1 MTLLAELPRWR
12 EEAEVAARASHWRL
26 IGKAQQAHRV
36 LFLIDQ
42 LEKRTAHQ
50 LGYIENGKL
59 TEAGLEHLRAMLPEG
74 WELREL

>member
-12 EEAEVAARASHWRL
+12 EEAEQQLAVWPLREKFRRRQ
-26 IGKAQQAHRV
+26 AQRILA
-36 LFLIDQ
+36 LIDQ

-59 TEAGLEHLRAMLPEG
+59 TEAGIEHLRAMLPEG